1 MTARLESS
9 PLLHNN
15 EYTIAA
21 SIFVAA
27 GITVSVFPGVIAGA
41 AIAWVVWRVSRPPIV
56 VAWLLA
62 FLGAA
67 TAATLRSRCV

>member
-1 MTARLESS
+1 MTTRMESS

-27 GITVSVFPGVIAGA
+27 GITASVFPGVIGGA
-41 AIAWVVWRVSRPPIV
+41 AVAWVVWRVSRPPIV
-56 VAWLLA
+56 VA
-62 FLGAA
+62 
-67 TAATLRSRCV
+67 